1 MQKEKRMKEK
11 SVMSDTDIAYT
22 KDERKLNS
30 KRKDSSAKLIF
41 GDPILCAQFLDGYVD
56 IPMLKNVKPENIE
69 DVSNR
74 YVHMFA
80 EERNSDV
87 VKRIQIKNEKGQ
99 EMPFYLI
106 SLIEHKNQIDYNVTM
121 QILRY
126 MVYIWEEYEK
136 EMEKKHPGI
145 SKTKGFRYPPVLPI
159 IFYDGIRN
167 WTAATQLRE
176 RIILSDTLL
185 KYIPDFDCILVQ
197 LKDYS
202 NTELM
207 KRKNELSIVMLI
219 DKLQSADDFKVLE
232 GELDSVYVQEAV
244 EHSPEYLLDIIK
256 QIVEV
261 LLAKLNIPQEERDV
275 FAGKIRERKMAEL
288 LANFKGYDVQAARAK
303 AMEEGFAEGHAE
315 GHAEGFAEAQ
325 EVGIN
330 KFIKSIMELSADE
343 ETVKQQL
350 MKHYGLTEEEAIEK
364 LNLCNCQICTSEVT
378 NN

>member
-1 MQKEKRMKEK
+1 MQREN
-11 SVMSDTDIAYT
+11 TT
-22 KDERKLNS
+22 NS
-30 KRKDSSAKLIF
+30 KMKDSSAKLIF

-56 IPMLKNVKPENIE
+56 VPMLKNVRPEDIE

-74 YVHMFA
+74 YVHMFT

-87 VKRIQIKNEKGQ
+87 VKRIQVKDEKGQ

-136 EMEKKHPGI
+136 EMEKKQAGI

-167 WTAATQLRE
+167 WTAATQLSE

-202 NTELM
+202 NAELM

-219 DKLQSADDFKVLE
+219 EKMQSAEDFKILE
-232 GELDSVYVQEAV
+232 EEVDSAYMQEAV
-244 EHSPEYLLDIIK
+244 EHSPEYLLDIMS
-256 QIVEV
+256 QVVEV
-261 LLAKLNIPQEERDV
+261 LLAKHNIPQEEIDD
-275 FAGKIRERKMAEL
+275 FAGQIKERKMAEL
-288 LANFKGYDVQAARAK
+288 FANFKAYDVQAARAK
-303 AMEEGFAEGHAE
+303 AMAEGHAE
-315 GHAEGFAEAQ
+315 GHAKGHAEGHAEGLEEGLRIGQMQ
-325 EVGIN
+325 EREEGMKKLV
-330 KFIKSIMELSADE
+330 KSLKRCSLSIE
-343 ETVKQQL
+343 EVAVNLAEQ
-350 MKHYGLTEEEAIEK
+350 YELTEVEALEK
-364 LNLCNCQICTSEVT
+364 VKRFWN
-378 NN
+378 

>member
-1 MQKEKRMKEK
+1 MQKENTMKEA
-11 SVMSDTDIAYT
+11 DIVT
-22 KDERKLNS
+22 TEEKGISNS

-41 GDPILCAQFLDGYVD
+41 GDPVLCAQFLDGYVD
-56 IPMLKNVKPENIE
+56 IPMLKNVRPEEIE

-87 VKRIQIKNEKGQ
+87 VKYIHVKDENGN

-106 SLIEHKNQIDYNVTM
+106 SLIEHKNQVDYNVTM

-136 EMEKKHPGI
+136 EMEKKQAGI

-159 IFYDGIRN
+159 IFYDGVRN

-197 LKDYS
+197 LKDFS
-202 NTELM
+202 NAELM

-219 DKLQSADDFKVLE
+219 EKLQSADDFKTLE
-232 GELDSVYVQEAV
+232 QEVDSAYMQEAV
-244 EHSPEYLLDIIK
+244 EHSPEYLLDIMS

-261 LLAKLNIPQEERDV
+261 LLAKLNIPQEEIDG
-275 FAGKIRERKMAEL
+275 FTGQIKERNMAEL
-288 LANFKGYDVQAARAK
+288 FANFKAYDVQATRAEARAEGK
-303 AMEEGFAEGHAE
+303 KVGQEQEREAGIEKLIKAAMELGASKER
-315 GHAEGFAEAQ
+315 
-325 EVGIN
+325 
-330 KFIKSIMELSADE
+330 
-343 ETVKQQL
+343 TCQQL
-350 MKHYGLTEEEAIEK
+350 MKQYELTESEAAKKIEQYW
-364 LNLCNCQICTSEVT
+364 N
-378 NN
+378 